1 MILRAPIGGL
11 YRHVMDLS
19 EALSLRGHQ
28 IGLVM
33 DNRVSDAHTD
43 ARVSALSI
51 VPALG
56 VHKMPISRLLSLHDL
71 SSTYKIL
78 KIARQKNVSILHGH
92 GAKGG
97 FNARLARMGSRQTI
111 AAYTTHG
118 GVLHYGR
125 TSMIGKTLRGIE
137 KIVLPLTDAMIFES
151 NFAKASFEEQIGPAP
166 RLGEVIYN
174 GLAPGE
180 FAPLSPDLAEFD
192 FSFVGELRA
201 LKGVDFMLQALVEVR
216 RSDGSPATLIIA
228 GAGPDENKI
237 RDQIAKLGLSERV
250 HLAGVRPA
258 RKIFARA
265 RNVVMP
271 SLAES
276 LPYVALEAAAAAKPL
291 LATDVGGVKEVF
303 GPTASSLLPPAD
315 VTALREAM
323 QGLLDNP
330 QAAASEMRLRLEWVK
345 SNFSIELMTQAIEN
359 IYYKALAQRENE
371 PARKQWLNKN

>member
-28 IGLVM
+28 IGLIM
-33 DNRVSDAHTD
+33 DNGARDAHTNE
-43 ARVSALSI
+43 RLGALSLA
-51 VPALG
+51 PALG
-56 VHKMPISRLLSLHDL
+56 VHKMPISRLLGLHDL
-71 SSTYKIL
+71 STTYNIRKIV
-78 KIARQKNVSILHGH
+78 RQKNVSILHGH

-97 FNARLARMGSRQTI
+97 FNARLARMSSRQTI
-111 AAYTTHG
+111 AVYTPHG

-137 KIVLPLTDAMIFES
+137 KIILPLTDAMIFES

-201 LKGVDFMLQALVEVR
+201 LKGVNFLLKALVEVTR
-216 RSDGSPATLIIA
+216 VNGSPATLIIA

-258 RKIFARA
+258 REIFARA

-291 LATDVGGVKEVF
+291 LATDVGGVKEIF
-303 GPTASSLLPPAD
+303 GPTASSLLPPSD
-315 VTALREAM
+315 VAALRKAM
-323 QGLLDNP
+323 QGQIDDP
-330 QAAASEMRLRLEWVK
+330 QAAASEMRLRLDWVK
-345 SNFSIELMTQAIEN
+345 ANFSMELMTSAIEN
-359 IYYKALAQRENE
+359 IYYKALAQRENKL
-371 PARKQWLNKN
+371 AGKQLVK